1 MLQSHYKILKM
12 KKYSVIVPVYNRISE
27 VVDLLD
33 SLQKQTY
40 KNFEIII
47 VEDGSTDKCDKVVEE
62 YSATLDIKYFFKEN
76 SGPGDSRNYGME
88 KAEGEYLI
96 FFDSDCIIPAQYFA
110 EVEKYLATNPVDAF
124 GGPDSADESFSNVQ
138 KAINYSMTSIV
149 TTGGVRGKENKLDT
163 YQPRS
168 FNMGISRAVYEK
180 VGGYSDI
187 HPGEDPDLSYRIM
200 NAGFSIGLI
209 EDAFVYHKRRIDFS
223 KFVKQVYKFGV
234 VRPILIK
241 WYPDKFKITYTFPT
255 LFLLGSILLVI
266 LSLTVSSLFTLPL
279 TLISLVFFV
288 ESFMKYKSL
297 PISILSIFASFIQL
311 YGYGYGFLRSGI
323 KILILKQEE
332 RKVLK
337 DFFFDEE

>member
-1 MLQSHYKILKM
+1 
-12 KKYSVIVPVYNRISE
+12 
-27 VVDLLD
+27 
-33 SLQKQTY
+33 
-40 KNFEIII
+40 
-47 VEDGSTDKCDKVVEE
+47 
-62 YSATLDIKYFFKEN
+62 
-76 SGPGDSRNYGME
+76 
-88 KAEGEYLI
+88 
-96 FFDSDCIIPAQYFA
+96 
-110 EVEKYLATNPVDAF
+110 
-124 GGPDSADESFSNVQ
+124 
-138 KAINYSMTSIV
+138 MTSIV

-200 NAGFSIGLI
+200 NSGFSIGLI

-223 KFVKQVYKFGV
+223 KFIKQVYKFGV

-255 LFLLGSILLVI
+255 VFLIGSILLVL
-266 LSLTVSSLFTLPL
+266 LSLTVSSVFTYPL
-279 TLISLVFFV
+279 ILISLVFFV
-288 ESFMKYKSL
+288 ESFLKYKSL
-297 PISILSIFASFIQL
+297 SISFLSIFASFTQL
-311 YGYGYGFLRSGI
+311 YGYGYGFLRSSL

-332 RKVLK
+332 RKVFK